1 MSRKAEE
8 PKKIQSLDSMSN
20 PETQRFAAIKLEL
33 NLALTDPKSV
43 IGVTEECRS
52 EENETWHL
60 LFLTWTCF
68 KFKMERAYYYKE
80 NG

>member
-1 MSRKAEE
+1 
-8 PKKIQSLDSMSN
+8 MSN

-52 EENETWHL
+52 EENEIWHL

-68 KFKMERAYYYKE
+68 NFKM
-80 NG
+80 